1 VTAPAARPLDLARDL
16 DELASLVASEDSVDD
31 LLRRGLDWLARLA
44 PYDLATL
51 FVLEG
56 DRLVV
61 RAARG
66 SMADDRVRR
75 HALELGKFPSL
86 REALESRRA
95 RTFLEE
101 DHRHG
106 DGDPFDHVL
115 DLPPG
120 HACLVAPLHAG
131 GEPLG
136 VLTLDRGVCEVYPQ
150 AVVNLVEVYAQL
162 LAIALQGAG
171 RSQALDR
178 LHRQDH
184 LHAKILEAELG
195 GDPARSM
202 EQSRSQAM
210 HALLQRA
217 RQVALTHS
225 PVLLLG
231 ERGTGKERLAR
242 AIHVWSPRADQPF
255 VTVHCGAVPAGL
267 LEVELF
273 GQVGGP
279 GPARTGRLALAN
291 GGTLFL
297 DEVGELP
304 APLQAKLLRVLQ
316 AGEFEPVGTDSAVR
330 VDARLIAATHVDL
343 EAAVA
348 AGTFREDLYY
358 PLGVFPLELPPL
370 RERKEDIALLA
381 EALLLEL
388 ARRTGK
394 TGRHLT
400 PDGLARLQAH
410 DWPGNVR
417 ELANVLERALILAP
431 GETLG
436 PEVLD
441 LPGRR
446 RREAR
451 GIEPVT
457 LAEATRQH
465 IRRVLNLTEG
475 RIYGPGGAAAL
486 LGLKPSTLQSKM
498 KKLGLE
504 RLPHS

>member
-1 VTAPAARPLDLARDL
+1 MTAPAVRPLDLARDL
-16 DELASLVASEDSVDD
+16 DELASLVASEDSVDE

-66 SMADDRVRR
+66 PMADDRVRR
-75 HALELGKFPSL
+75 HVLELGKFPSL

-150 AVVNLVEVYAQL
+150 TVVNLVEVYAQL
-162 LAIALQGAG
+162 LAIALQGAD

-184 LHAKILEAELG
+184 LHAKLLEAELG
-195 GDPARSM
+195 GDPGQSV
-202 EQSRSQAM
+202 EQSRSPAM
-210 HALLQRA
+210 HGVLQRA
-217 RQVALTHS
+217 RQVARTHS

-242 AIHVWSPRADQPF
+242 AIHRWSPRADQPF
-255 VTVHCGAVPAGL
+255 VTLHCGAVPPAL

-273 GQVGGP
+273 GQVGP
-279 GPARTGRLALAN
+279 SARTGRLALAN

-297 DEVGELP
+297 DDVGELP
-304 APLQAKLLRVLQ
+304 APLQARLLRVLQ
-316 AGEFEPVGTDSAVR
+316 AGEFEPAGSEAPVR
-330 VDARLIAATHVDL
+330 VDARIIAATHVDL

-348 AGTFREDLYY
+348 AGHFREDLYY

-370 RERKEDIALLA
+370 RERREDIALHA

-400 PDGLARLQAH
+400 PEGLARLEAH

-446 RREAR
+446 RREPR

-465 IRRVLNLTEG
+465 IRRVLNVTGG

-498 KKLGLE
+498 KKLGIT
-504 RLPHS
+504 RVSPS

>member
-1 VTAPAARPLDLARDL
+1 VTATRTIDLAHDL
-16 DELASLVASEDSVDD
+16 DELATLAVSEDTVDD
-31 LLRRGLDWLARLA
+31 LVRRGLDWLGRLA

-66 SMADDRVRR
+66 PMANDRVRS
-75 HALELGKFPSL
+75 HVLELGKFPSL

-131 GEPLG
+131 GEPMG

-150 AVVNLVEVYAQL
+150 TVVNLVEVYAQL
-162 LAIALQGAG
+162 LAIALQ
-171 RSQALDR
+171 
-178 LHRQDH
+178 
-184 LHAKILEAELG
+184 
-195 GDPARSM
+195 
-202 EQSRSQAM
+202 
-210 HALLQRA
+210 RA
-217 RQVALTHS
+217 RQVARTHS

-242 AIHVWSPRADQPF
+242 AIHRWSPRSDQPF
-255 VTVHCGAVPAGL
+255 VTLHCGAVPPAL

-273 GQVGGP
+273 GQVGP
-279 GPARTGRLALAN
+279 SARTGRLALAN

-297 DEVGELP
+297 DDVGELP

-316 AGEFEPVGTDSAVR
+316 AGEFEPMGSEAPVR
-330 VDARLIAATHVDL
+330 VDARVIAATHVDL
-343 EAAVA
+343 EASVA

-381 EALLLEL
+381 DALLLEL
-388 ARRTGK
+388 AARTGK
-394 TGRHLT
+394 TGRRLT
-400 PDGLARLQAH
+400 PEGLSRLQAH

-446 RREAR
+446 RRESR
-451 GIEPVT
+451 SIEPVT

-475 RIYGPGGAAAL
+475 RVYGPGGAAAL

-498 KKLGLE
+498 KKLGMT
-504 RLPHS
+504 RASPA